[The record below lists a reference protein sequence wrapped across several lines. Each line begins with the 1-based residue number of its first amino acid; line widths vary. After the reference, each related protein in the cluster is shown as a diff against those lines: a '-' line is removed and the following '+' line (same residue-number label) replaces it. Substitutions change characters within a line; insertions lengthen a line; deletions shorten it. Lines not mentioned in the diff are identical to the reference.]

1 MQHLK
6 DLVGRFETL
15 VGGAAILVAAIVA
28 LWVLQ
33 RLLSRDRTAGDARR
47 FRNQLVMGLSS
58 LFMVLIVLLLLPIR
72 DSLRGQLLGLYGIV
86 VSATIA
92 LSAPS
97 VLGNAMA
104 GIMLKSLRNFRSGDF
119 ITVGEHFGR
128 VSARG
133 LFHTEIQ
140 LPDRDLTTLP
150 NLMLATH
157 PVTVIRGSGT
167 VVSATVS
174 LGYDVH
180 HARVEPLLKDAVVAA
195 DLEEP
200 FVQVL
205 DLGDHAVTYKAAGIL
220 RDVKT
225 LLGTRSRLR
234 VAILDRLHES
244 GVEIVSPG
252 FRNIRRYEP
261 GESFLPEPPRRATEA
276 TPESIPVDVVF
287 DKAESAES
295 VELLERRRKEAQA
308 ALEKARAD
316 AKAAADDDAR
326 ERADGKVRS
335 LERRIEALDARLE
348 RMREEQENSED

>member
-1 MQHLK
+1 MDYLT
-6 DLVGRFETL
+6 DLLGRFET
-15 VGGAAILVAAIVA
+15 VVKSSAILVAAIVV
-28 LWVLQ
+28 LWVLH
-33 RLLSRDRTAGDARR
+33 RLLYRDRAAGDARS
-47 FRNQLVMGLSS
+47 FRNQLAMTLSS
-58 LFMVLIVLLLLPIR
+58 LFMVLIVLVALPIG
-72 DSLRGQLLGLYGIV
+72 DALRGQLLGLFGIV
-86 VSATIA
+86 VSATVA

-157 PVTVIRGSGT
+157 PVTVIRASGT

-180 HARVEPLLKDAVVAA
+180 HARAEPLLKDAVVAA
-195 DLEEP
+195 GLEEP

-205 DLGDHAVTYKAAGIL
+205 DIGDHSVTYKAAGLL

-234 VAILDRLHES
+234 VAILDRLHE
-244 GVEIVSPG
+244 GGLEIVSPT

-261 GESFLPEPPRRATEA
+261 GESFIPEAPHRAAEP

-295 VELLERRRKEAQA
+295 VELLERRRKETQA
-308 ALEKARAD
+308 ALEQARAD
-316 AKAAADDDAR
+316 AKAAPEKAAK
-326 ERADGKVRS
+326 ANATAQVQS
-335 LERRIEALDARLE
+335 LERRIEALDSRLE
-348 RMREEQENSED
+348 RMREEQKSSED